1 MDVIV
6 TPSHVPAFQ
15 ENIVKIHP
23 INHMADDGPQT
34 LIVEDGNY
42 LDIDDAHVEDNEQ
55 ELIVESDEDEELD
68 GDDLFDISD
77 DD

>member
-1 MDVIV
+1 MI
-6 TPSHVPAFQ
+6 A
-15 ENIVKIHP
+15 EY
-23 INHMADDGPQT
+23 
-34 LIVEDGNY
+34 GNY
-42 LDIDDAHVEDNEQ
+42 LDIDDAHVEEDNEQ

>member
-1 MDVIV
+1 M
-6 TPSHVPAFQ
+6 
-15 ENIVKIHP
+15 E
-23 INHMADDGPQT
+23 DDGPQT
-34 LIVEDGNY
+34 LIGEDENY
-42 LDIDDAHVEDNEQ
+42 LDIDDAHVEEDNEQ